1 VSLNVTKAAIKENY
15 CDPKSHQIHHLA
27 QYFFSSSVLN
37 YYGIF
42 YLGLSEV
49 SSLFLVFIDLSK
61 YFPPIPGT
69 LYDHFIGIVCGPMFV
84 AAFTF
89 YRVILW
95 WPVSYQLFTDVYS
108 VVTSGQAQKL
118 RPGCSW
124 VLYVFLGCNLPLG
137 LLQLYWFTIILG
149 EVCKVLGLS
158 W

>member
-1 VSLNVTKAAIKENY
+1 MRHKIS
-15 CDPKSHQIHHLA
+15 PIHHLA
-27 QYFFSSSVLN
+27 LFLFSSSVLN

-49 SSLFLVFIDLSK
+49 SSIFLVFVDLSK

-69 LYDHFIGIVCGPMFV
+69 LYDHFVGIVCGPMFV
-84 AAFTF
+84 AGFTF

-95 WPVSYQLFTDVYS
+95 WPVSYRLFTDVYS

-124 VLYVFLGCNLPLG
+124 VLYVFLGLNLPLG

-149 EVCKVLGLS
+149 EVCKVLGVS